1 MSNDIYTRLLAG
13 ESLDDIMN
21 QFAEEANAA
30 QARIAKEEEERK
42 AREAEAARKK
52 EQETAK
58 LEDMRDLITEVCAY
72 LALYYP
78 SLGID
83 MDALDNDDLR
93 VLAEVV
99 VGVLDLETIKGTTL
113 MRKTSKPTM
122 KTAEDRIFKDFFK
135 SFGL

>member
-72 LALYYP
+72 LDLYYP

-113 MRKTSKPTM
+113 TRKARQPVQKST
-122 KTAEDRIFKDFFK
+122 EDRIFKDFFK

>member
-42 AREAEAARKK
+42 AREAEAVRKK

-58 LEDMRDLITEVCAY
+58 VEDMKDLITEILAY

-78 SLGID
+78 SFGID
-83 MDALDNDDLR
+83 MDDLDSDDMR
-93 VLAEVV
+93 VLAEVA

-113 MRKTSKPTM
+113 TRKTRKPAT
-122 KTAEDRIFKDFFK
+122 KSTEDRIFKDFFR

>member
-42 AREAEAARKK
+42 AREAEVARKK

-58 LEDMRDLITEVCAY
+58 LEDMRDLIAEIFAY

-83 MDALDNDDLR
+83 MDALDNDDMR
-93 VLAEVV
+93 VLAEVA

-113 MRKTSKPTM
+113 TRKTTKPASKST
-122 KTAEDRIFKDFFK
+122 EDRIFKDFFR
-135 SFGL
+135 SLGL